1 MQAATR
7 TELGQSKPPHLDKNM
22 QVYTGITTISH
33 PLGPAASGVRRAV
46 TLFHFQ
52 VCQDVYLDSFPP
64 ILFEMP

>member
-1 MQAATR
+1 
-7 TELGQSKPPHLDKNM
+7 M